1 MKPAAKAMPITTDAA
16 IAPIA
21 LPPLTTGQAVTLYAA
36 PQGYRALQ
44 LAGWQRAAPGRWLVV
59 TADERSAASWAADLA
74 VVAPELTVLPLPAW
88 DCLPYDRSPP
98 HAAVMGQRLATL
110 YRLHAES
117 DAPVIVIAPVAALL
131 QRVLPAPELEKLA
144 FPLKAGALLNR
155 DNLLRWMNDQGY
167 ERMET
172 VREPGQYAVRGGL
185 LDLFAPAGDQALRLD
200 FFGAELER
208 LRRFDPLSQRSL
220 AEVEEALLLPA
231 SEISLNEATIR
242 RFRDNYRAT
251 FGAAALHDPLYL
263 AIAEGRRFSGAE
275 HWLPLFYDQ
284 LASPLSY
291 FGANTRVVM
300 EEEEEVA
307 PRSQAILQS
316 VQEYA
321 AARRQ
326 HARTGDTPYR
336 PLAEGLL
343 YLKAAEWQQ
352 ALAAYPVG
360 QWLARERLPTHL
372 PGLAEQPHWSA
383 GGEQGFNFVTIRQDA
398 SQNLLA
404 KVVDYIQAEWAAGQA
419 VILTC
424 YSEGSSQ
431 RLGQLLREAGLTNL
445 RPAPTWPN
453 QPQPQLL
460 EVVQWPLAAGFR
472 SEGLTVI
479 SEADIFGERLGASP
493 SRSQSRGRRAE
504 NFIRDLTALLPGDL
518 VVHADHGIGKF
529 EGLTMIS
536 AGGVRHDCL
545 CLIYA
550 DNAKLYLPVEN
561 LELLSRF
568 GGEEAAAGVALD
580 RLGGA
585 AWQARKARVKK
596 RLLEMAEQLIHTAAS
611 RAMAQ
616 APEIAPDQAAYQA
629 FCARFPYAETE
640 DQEQAIADVLADLA
654 AGKAMDRLV
663 CGDVGFGKTEVAL
676 RAACA
681 VALSGWQVAVV
692 APTTLLVRQHA
703 ANFTNRFGG
712 LPVRLGAL
720 SRLTPAAV
728 ATDTKKALANGQVDV
743 VIGTHALL
751 SKSMNFAR
759 LGLVIVDEEQHFGVA
774 QKERLKELQAGVHV
788 LTLTATP
795 IPRTLQLALSGVRD
809 LSLIT
814 TPPVDRL
821 AVETHVMPFDPVVLR
836 EALLHEYHR
845 GGQSFFVVPRIEDL
859 PKLQEELAELVPEI
873 KIAVAHGG
881 LSAGDLETVMGQF
894 LDRRADLLLCTH
906 IIESGLDIP
915 HANTIIIHRAD
926 RFGLS
931 QLYQLR
937 GRVGRGK
944 VRGYAYLTL
953 PAGQV
958 VTESATRRLQVMA
971 GLDQLGAG
979 FQLASHDLD
988 IRGAGNLLGDE
999 QSGQIREVG
1008 IELYQQ
1014 MLADAV
1020 TMVRA
1025 GAKAG
1030 GLAGGADLAN
1040 NPALDWTPTI
1050 QLSDTALFIP
1060 EDYIGDLN
1068 LRLQIY
1074 RRLAELATAAEVEAM
1089 AVELI
1094 DRFGKLPAQVDNL
1107 LQLIAIKQA
1116 CKSLNIDRL
1125 EAGAKAV
1132 VLSFHNH
1139 QCPNPTA
1146 LVQMIASDPIRFKLR
1161 PDQRLVYSLGG
1172 SLTQLSA
1179 LAACQHLLARL
1190 GKLVS

>member
-1 MKPAAKAMPITTDAA
+1 MKPAANALSMTNAA
-16 IAPIA
+16 IKATGQ
-21 LPPLTTGQAVTLYAA
+21 PPLTPGQAVTLYAA

-44 LAGWQRAAPGRWLVV
+44 LAGWQRASPGRWLVV
-59 TADERSAASWAADLA
+59 TADERGVASWAADLA
-74 VVAPELTVLPLPAW
+74 VVAPDLTVLTLPAW

-110 YRLHAES
+110 HQLQADPARSTLAC
-117 DAPVIVIAPVAALL
+117 PTIVLAPVAALL
-131 QRVLPAPELEKLA
+131 QRVLPATELAKLV
-144 FPLKAGALLNR
+144 FPLKTGALLNR

-220 AEVEEALLLPA
+220 GEVEEALLLPA

-263 AIAEGRRFSGAE
+263 AITEGRRFSGAE
-275 HWLPLFYDQ
+275 HWLPLFYDH

-291 FGANTRVVM
+291 FGADTRVVM
-300 EEEEEVA
+300 EEEA
-307 PRSQAILQS
+307 LPRGQAFLQS

-336 PLAEGLL
+336 PLAEELL

-352 ALAAYPVG
+352 DLTRYPLG

-372 PGLAEQPHWSA
+372 PGLAEQQHWSA
-383 GGEQGFNFVTIRQDA
+383 GGEQGYNFVTIRQDA
-398 SQNLLA
+398 AQNLLA

-419 VILTC
+419 VILTG

-431 RLGQLLREAGLTNL
+431 RLSQLLREAGLTNL
-445 RPAPTWPN
+445 RPAPTWPD

-460 EVVQWPLAAGFR
+460 ELVQWPLAAGFR
-472 SEGLTVI
+472 SDGLTVI

-493 SRSQSRGRRAE
+493 SRSRGRRAE
-504 NFIRDLTALLPGDL
+504 HFIRDLTALLPGDL

-596 RLLEMAEQLIHTAAS
+596 RLMEMAGQLIQTAAS

-616 APEIAPDQAAYQA
+616 APEIAPDQTAYQA

-728 ATDTKKALANGQVDV
+728 ATDTKKALASGQVDV

-881 LSAGDLETVMGQF
+881 LSAGDLEAVMGQF

-1020 TMVRA
+1020 ATV
-1025 GAKAG
+1025 KAG
-1030 GLAGGADLAN
+1030 GTAGGGDGAATQ
-1040 NPALDWTPTI
+1040 PQGQDWTPTI
-1050 QLSDTALFIP
+1050 QISDTALFIP

-1074 RRLAELATAAEVEAM
+1074 RRLADLATTAEVEAM

-1107 LQLIAIKQA
+1107 LQLLIIKQH
-1116 CKSLNIDRL
+1116 CKTLNIDRL
-1125 EAGAKAV
+1125 EAGPKAV

-1179 LAACQHLLARL
+1179 LAACQHVLARL
-1190 GKLVS
+1190 AKLAEG